1 MRACD
6 GPGGSWSFPS
16 ITCVICAIIPIAKEA
31 TEALRNPRWSG
42 SFCPKCRFIT
52 DLSSLLSQANVCR
65 LRLTVPPENPV
76 PEPSEN
82 KAERREQVSHLG
94 GEVLTNSHL
103 FVVAVLC
110 CAACGISVARPE
122 FEPVSPAVK
131 HSLTHWAA
139 REVPPLFVPFYL
151 NPLPL
156 SSSIQA
162 VHRACTSAAVWWK
175 APHPPSSQKSG
186 CSAWPAG
193 WPQDP
198 AVASRWM
205 PAVCCLAALQAL
217 ALVTG
222 AVAGTGFFWKSPDQL
237 TQRAY
242 CELWRGLSLSLWLEP
257 EALGVGVLPGE
268 EWPQGGS
275 GKGTRLQG
283 GGAEQAFLCQLL
295 CKC

>member
-6 GPGGSWSFPS
+6 GPGGSWFFPS

-31 TEALRNPRWSG
+31 TEALRNPGWSG

-52 DLSSLLSQANVCR
+52 GLSSLLSQANVCR

-76 PEPSEN
+76 PEPSED

-94 GEVLTNSHL
+94 GEVLASSHL
-103 FVVAVLC
+103 FVAVLC

-151 NPLPL
+151 TPLPL

-175 APHPPSSQKSG
+175 APHPPSSRKSG

-193 WPQDP
+193 WPRDP
-198 AVASRWM
+198 AVASRWT
-205 PAVCCLAALQAL
+205 PLCAALQL
-217 ALVTG
+217 SGRWLWWQVQRQ
-222 AVAGTGFFWKSPDQL
+222 GTGFSWKSPDQL
-237 TQRAY
+237 TQRAH
-242 CELWRGLSLSLWLEP
+242 CELRRGLSLSLWLEP
-257 EALGVGVLPGE
+257 EALPGE
-268 EWPQGGS
+268 EWPQSGS
-275 GKGTRLQG
+275 GKGTGCREEEPSRPFCASCSVSARLQR
-283 GGAEQAFLCQLL
+283 
-295 CKC
+295 

>member
-31 TEALRNPRWSG
+31 TEALRNPGWSG

-52 DLSSLLSQANVCR
+52 GLSSLLSQANVCR

-76 PEPSEN
+76 PEPSED

-94 GEVLTNSHL
+94 GEVLASSHL
-103 FVVAVLC
+103 FVAVLC

-131 HSLTHWAA
+131 LSLTHWAA
-139 REVPPLFVPFYL
+139 REVPPSLCALLFDPPSPVVLHPGCSQSL
-151 NPLPL
+151 HV
-156 SSSIQA
+156 SSG
-162 VHRACTSAAVWWK
+162 VMEG
-175 APHPPSSQKSG
+175 PHPPSSRKSG

-193 WPQDP
+193 WPRDP
-198 AVASRWM
+198 AVASRWT
-205 PAVCCLAALQAL
+205 PLCAALQL
-217 ALVTG
+217 SGRWLWWQVQRQ
-222 AVAGTGFFWKSPDQL
+222 GTGFSWKSPDQL
-237 TQRAY
+237 TQRAH
-242 CELWRGLSLSLWLEP
+242 CELRRGLSLSLWLEP
-257 EALGVGVLPGE
+257 EALPGE
-268 EWPQGGS
+268 EWPQRGS
-275 GKGTRLQG
+275 GKGSRLQG